1 MKSLKSGRGGK
12 RAGAGK
18 PKGSKTATT
27 RRREQV
33 QAATLAAI
41 EVTAARTMLELA
53 RVAFGDLRT
62 FFDADGNL
70 KPIPDWTPDQG
81 AQVASF
87 EIIKK
92 NAAAGDGVIDTVHK
106 FKVWDKVRALE
117 MLAKHF
123 GLLIDKV
130 ELSGQVDIIGIL
142 QQARARL
149 AKAKR

>member
-1 MKSLKSGRGGK
+1 MKTTHGGR
-12 RAGAGK
+12 RRGAGK
-18 PKGSKTATT
+18 PKGVKLATT
-27 RRREQV
+27 RRREQA

-62 FFDADGNL
+62 FFDAQGNL
-70 KPIPDWTPDQG
+70 KPIPQWTADQG
-81 AQVASF
+81 AQIASF
-87 EIIKK
+87 EVIKK

-106 FKVWDKVRALE
+106 FKAWDKVRALE

-130 ELSGQVDIIGIL
+130 ELSGQVDIVGIL

-149 AKAKR
+149 AQAKR